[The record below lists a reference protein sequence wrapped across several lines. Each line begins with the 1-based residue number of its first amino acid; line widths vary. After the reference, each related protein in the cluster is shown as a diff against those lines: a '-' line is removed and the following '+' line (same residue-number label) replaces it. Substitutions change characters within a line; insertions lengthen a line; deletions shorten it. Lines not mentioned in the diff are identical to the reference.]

1 MAFRLYPNTRY
12 VYLQVAKVLQAL
24 GATALGGPLLFEL
37 FCLYITGLILL
48 DTRQNCTRMTDF
60 LPGRC
65 HDALNRLL
73 RVIPLSTRVVMDLL
87 IALAQSYGL
96 TGYLCVDDVV
106 VEKRFSKKTPWT
118 GWTYSNSKGGKVYG
132 LHIVVLLWCVGAIK
146 IPVAFR
152 LWQPK
157 AKCGAPQY
165 RTKIQ
170 LAQQM
175 MIEMQSRHL
184 PFAYIAFD
192 SWYNA
197 RGFTR
202 WLDNCGIIWQSTLAK
217 NSQVIY
223 KNQKIRVD
231 KLASLLKLK
240 WRSHLELRTAILS
253 VYLPG
258 YGSVRLVVT
267 KNGDGRWS
275 YIVTNDFQ
283 ADVTTIVRR
292 KQNRWNIETLFRDS
306 KQFAGFGAC
315 QCRVPQAMVRHV
327 ALVLLA
333 YVVLSQL
340 KLDPKET
347 LGEVKER
354 LQLYVTR
361 AGARPPTPLKG
372 PALSNS
378 YFTA

>member
-12 VYLQVAKVLQAL
+12 VYLQVAKVLRAL
-24 GATALGGPLLFEL
+24 GATALGSPLLFDL

-48 DTRQNCTRMTDF
+48 DTRQNCTRITDF

-73 RVIPLSTRVVMDLL
+73 RVMPLSTRVVMGLL

-96 TGYLCVDDVV
+96 TGYLCLDDVV

-132 LHIVVLLWCVGAIK
+132 LHIVVLLWCVGSIK

-157 AKCGAPQY
+157 AKCGPNRY

-192 SWYNA
+192 GWYNA
-197 RGFTR
+197 RWFTR
-202 WLDNCGIIWQSTLAK
+202 WLDNCEIIWQSTLAK
-217 NSQVIY
+217 NSRVIY
-223 KNQKIRVD
+223 QNQKTRVD
-231 KLASLLKLK
+231 KLASRLKLK
-240 WRSHLELRTAILS
+240 WRSHLTLRTAVLS

-292 KQNRWNIETLFRDS
+292 KQSRWNIETLFRDS

-315 QCRVPQAMVRHV
+315 QCRVPQAMARHV

-354 LQLYVTR
+354 LQLQVAR

-378 YFTA
+378 YSTA